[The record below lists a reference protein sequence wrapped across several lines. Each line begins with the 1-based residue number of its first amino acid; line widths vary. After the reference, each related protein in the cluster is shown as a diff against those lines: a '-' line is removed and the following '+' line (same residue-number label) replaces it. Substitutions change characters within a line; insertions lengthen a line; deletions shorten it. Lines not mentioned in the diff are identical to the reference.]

1 MFLVHEK
8 EIHPGPAFGCENQKR
23 KGKTKM
29 KSKKAVRS
37 ALGMSVLSIA
47 LCAAMLIGTTFAWF
61 TDTATTSVNKIQS
74 GTLDIALEM
83 WNGEKW
89 VSAEGKT
96 LNFLRK
102 NGETLAEDANILWEP
117 GCTYQLPQLRVRN
130 NGNLAL
136 KYKVAIT
143 GIQGDTGLAK
153 VIKWTY
159 TGEDDQAFNMN
170 AEHKLAAKTTA
181 DAPADVFTISAHMQ
195 ETAGNEYQN
204 KSIENIAITVVA
216 TQDTVEYDS
225 KDDQYDALAEY
236 PVYAAAPVVKDEEG
250 KAAADVKLASS
261 AMHTETSLPL
271 ATATVPAGTAVAD
284 DATQLELII
293 EKAATPSNFTVT
305 EMQNEPKTLDIT
317 LKGLSENNEELI
329 KVEFYIEKGLSVVE
343 IDHNGRKMSRRGG
356 LTWVKNDQDFY
367 YDSKTGLVT
376 MLTKTF
382 SPFTYTSDKLQWD
395 DMKAAAY
402 ATPVDTESK
411 VITVASA
418 EELALFKYEITDAKV
433 NYSGYTLN
441 ITADIDLGSGFWRPI
456 AKISGMTI
464 NGNGHTISNLLVRS
478 NTNSNNGGYGF
489 GFISNATGVVTIRDL
504 TFDNANVVKGKGYE
518 NSYTGNVGG
527 VVLAY
532 AYGTTEFDNVQVI
545 NSFIAGYGKIGMLL
559 GMGADPGVKVTFKD
573 CVSKNNTINAA
584 YDMGGLAGMIQ
595 RGNGVDNGSVENC
608 TVENITVNYDPASTY
623 VDVKGTAT
631 FKSNDQPSGTD
642 VTRDIDGKYLDES
655 GHYWCGYGDYYVSYG
670 HSSYDAPVDGYNK
683 CLANSEYSVN
693 K

>member
-1 MFLVHEK
+1 
-8 EIHPGPAFGCENQKR
+8 
-23 KGKTKM
+23 M

-37 ALGMSVLSIA
+37 ALGMSILSIA

-61 TDTATTSVNKIQS
+61 TDTATTGVNKIQA

-83 WNGEKW
+83 QDSEGKW

-96 LNFLRK
+96 LQFLV
-102 NGETLAEDANILWEP
+102 NGEMPPQKDDGTYATILWEP
-117 GCTYQLPQLRVRN
+117 GCTYQLPQLRIRN

-143 GIQGDTGLAK
+143 GLQGDSILTK
-153 VIKWTY
+153 VIEWTY
-159 TGEDDQAFNMN
+159 TDDSGKEFNMSD
-170 AEHKLAAKTTA
+170 EHHLVAKTT
-181 DAPADVFTISAHMQ
+181 DSEPADVFTIKAHML
-195 ETAGNEYQN
+195 ESAGNEYQS

-216 TQDTVEYDS
+216 TQDTVEFDSIDDKYDE
-225 KDDQYDALAEY
+225 LAEY
-236 PVYAAAPVVKDEEG
+236 PVYAAAPVEKDDNNAVVKD
-250 KAAADVKLASS
+250 VTIASS
-261 AMHTETSLPL
+261 ALHEETGLPVAK
-271 ATATVPAGTAVAD
+271 ATIPAGTAMD
-284 DATQLELII
+284 EDATQLELII
-293 EKAATPSNFTVT
+293 EKAATPSNFTVAT
-305 EMQNEPKTLDIT
+305 TQNEPKTLDIT
-317 LKGLSENNEELI
+317 LKGLDENNDKLI
-329 KVEFYIEKGLSVVE
+329 KVEFYIEKGLSLVE
-343 IDHNGRKMSRRGG
+343 IDHNGRKMSRCSAMKW
-356 LTWVKNDQDFY
+356 LDADQEFY
-367 YDSKTGLVT
+367 YDSTTGLVT

-382 SPFTYTSDKLQWD
+382 SPFTYTSDKFYWD
-395 DMKAAAY
+395 NQKADAY
-402 ATPVDTESK
+402 KTPVDTENK

-441 ITADIDLGSGFWRPI
+441 ITNDIDLGSGFWRPI
-456 AKISGMTI
+456 NPINNMTI

-478 NTNSNNGGYGF
+478 NTAYINGSAYGF
-489 GFISNATGVVTIRDL
+489 GFIANATGTVTIRDL
-504 TFDNANVVKGKGYE
+504 TFDNANVAMAKGYE
-518 NSYTGNVGG
+518 KYYSGNVGG

-559 GMGADPGVKVTFKD
+559 GMGADPGVKVTFKN

-608 TVENITVNYDPASTY
+608 TVENITVNYYPAGTY

-631 FKSNDQPSGTD
+631 FKSDDKPSGTD
-642 VTRDIDGKYLDES
+642 VTREIDGKYLDES
-655 GHYWCGYGDYYVSYG
+655 GYYWCGYGDYYVSYG
-670 HSSYDAPVDGYNK
+670 HSSYDATVTGYSK
-683 CLANSEYSVN
+683 ALANSEYPVN

>member
-1 MFLVHEK
+1 MFWVHEK

-83 WNGEKW
+83 KDNEGKW

-143 GIQGDTGLAK
+143 GIQGDTGLVK
-153 VIKWTY
+153 VIEWTVKN
-159 TGEDDQAFNMN
+159 GEADYDLN
-170 AEHKLAAKTTA
+170 AEHHLAAKTTA

-225 KDDQYDALAEY
+225 KDNQYDALAEY

-293 EKAATPSNFTVT
+293 EKAATPSNFTVAAT
-305 EMQNEPKTLDIT
+305 QNEPKTLDIT
-317 LKGLSENNEELI
+317 LKGLDENNDKPI
-329 KVEFYIEKGLSVVE
+329 KVEFYIEKSLSLVE
-343 IDHNGRKMSRRGG
+343 IDHNGRKMSRCSAMKW
-356 LTWVKNDQDFY
+356 LDADQEFY
-367 YDSKTGLVT
+367 YDSATGLVT

-382 SPFTYTSDKLQWD
+382 SPFTYTSDKFYWD
-395 DMKAAAY
+395 NQRADAY
-402 ATPVDTESK
+402 ETPVDTENK

-441 ITADIDLGSGFWRPI
+441 ITNDIDLGSGFWRPI
-456 AKISGMTI
+456 DPINNMTI

-478 NTNSNNGGYGF
+478 CTNSSGYGF
-489 GFISNATGVVTIRDL
+489 GFISNATGTVTIRDL
-504 TFDNANVVKGKGYE
+504 IFDNANVAMAKGYE
-518 NSYTGNVGG
+518 KYYSGNVGG

-573 CVSKNNTINAA
+573 CVSQNNTINAA

-595 RGNGVDNGSVENC
+595 RGDGVDNGSVENC

-642 VTRDIDGKYLDES
+642 VTREIDGKYLDES
-655 GHYWCGYGDYYVSYG
+655 GYYWCGYGDYYVSYG
-670 HSSYDAPVDGYNK
+670 NSSYDAPVEGYSK
-683 CLANSEYSVN
+683 ALANSEYPVN

>member
-1 MFLVHEK
+1 
-8 EIHPGPAFGCENQKR
+8 
-23 KGKTKM
+23 M

-83 WNGEKW
+83 KDNEGKW

-96 LNFLRK
+96 LQFLV
-102 NGETLAEDANILWEP
+102 NGKIPAQKDDGTYETILWEP
-117 GCTYQLPQLRVRN
+117 GCTYVLPQLRVVN
-130 NGNLAL
+130 KGNLAL

-153 VIKWTY
+153 VIEWTY
-159 TGEDDQAFNMN
+159 TGETDTFDLS
-170 AEHKLAAKTTA
+170 AEHHLKAKV
-181 DAPADVFTISAHMQ
+181 DDNSPADVFTIKAHML
-195 ETAGNEYQN
+195 ESAGNEYQG

-225 KDDQYDALAEY
+225 KDNQYDALAEY

-418 EELALFKYEITDAKV
+418 KELALFKYEITDAKV

-441 ITADIDLGSGFWRPI
+441 ITNDIDLGSGFWRPI
-456 AKISGMTI
+456 KSINNMTI

-595 RGNGVDNGSVENC
+595 RGDGVDNGKVENC

-642 VTRDIDGKYLDES
+642 VTRDIDGKYFDEA
-655 GHYWCGYGDYYVSYG
+655 GYYWCAFGDYYVSYG
-670 HSSYDAPVDGYNK
+670 NSSYDAPVDGYNK